1 MILCCGEALI
11 DMLPRRLAGGEDVY
25 LPVPGGA
32 AFNTAIALGR
42 LGQDV
47 GLLSGVSTDMFG
59 RQILS
64 HLHESMVDTTNVV
77 ASDRPTTLA
86 FVRLHEG
93 IAEYSFFDENSAG
106 KQLHADHLP
115 EPAKPADAL
124 LFGGISLISEP
135 CGTAYEALALRFSSR
150 AVIMLDP
157 NIRPGFVS
165 DEAAYRDRLKRL
177 LRVGA
182 IIKVSDEDLAWLAPG
197 QSFDSVAS
205 RWISDGAALVV
216 LTRGAA
222 GCRAR
227 TASLDVEM
235 AADQVAV
242 VDSVGAGD
250 AFNAGLLAALR
261 RTGYLSIDKIAGLD
275 RNALSDA
282 LGFASN
288 VAART
293 LGRIGADPPWKAE
306 I

>member
-11 DMLPRRLAGGEDVY
+11 DMLPRRLTGGEDVF

-32 AFNTAIALGR
+32 AFNTAVALGR

-47 GLLSGVSTDMFG
+47 GLFSGISTDMFG
-59 RQILS
+59 QQLVS
-64 HLHESMVDTTNVV
+64 HLHESTVDITNVV
-77 ASDRPTTLA
+77 VTDRPTTLA
-86 FVRLHEG
+86 FVRLREG
-93 IAEYSFFDENSAG
+93 AAEYSFFDENSAG
-106 KQLHADHLP
+106 KQLHADRLP
-115 EPAKPADAL
+115 GPAKPVDAL

-135 CGTAYEALALRFSSR
+135 CATAYEALAMRYSSR
-150 AVIMLDP
+150 AVLMLDP

-165 DEAAYRDRLKRL
+165 DETAYRDRLERL
-177 LRVGA
+177 LRIA
-182 IIKVSDEDLAWLAPG
+182 SIIKVSDEDLAWLAPG

-205 RWISDGAALVV
+205 RWISGGAILVV

-227 TASLDVEM
+227 TRSLDVEM
-235 AADQVAV
+235 AADQVTV

-250 AFNAGLLAALR
+250 AFNAGLLAAFR
-261 RTGYLSIDKIAGLD
+261 QTGHLCIDKMAHLD
-275 RNALSDA
+275 RATLSEA
-282 LGFASN
+282 LGFACK

-293 LGRIGADPPWKAE
+293 VGRIGADPPWKSE

>member
-11 DMLPRRLAGGEDVY
+11 DMLPRRLAGGEDVF

-47 GLLSGVSTDMFG
+47 GLFSGISTDMFG
-59 RQILS
+59 QQLLS
-64 HLHESMVDTTNVV
+64 RLHESMVDTGNVV

-86 FVRLHEG
+86 FVRLREG
-93 IAEYSFFDENSAG
+93 VAEYSFFDENSAG
-106 KQLHADHLP
+106 KHLHADQLP
-115 EPAKPADAL
+115 EPAKPVDAL

-135 CGTAYEALALRFSSR
+135 CGTAYEALALDYSNR
-150 AVIMLDP
+150 AVIMFDP

-165 DEAAYRDRLKRL
+165 DETAYRDRLKRL
-177 LRVGA
+177 LRIGSV
-182 IIKVSDEDLAWLAPG
+182 IKVSDEDLAWLAPG

-205 RWISDGAALVV
+205 RWISDGAVLVV

-227 TASLDVEM
+227 TRSLDVEM
-235 AADQVAV
+235 AADQVTV

-261 RTGYLSIDKIAGLD
+261 QTGHLCIDKIADLD
-275 RNALSDA
+275 RTTLSEA
-282 LGFASN
+282 LGFASK

-293 LGRIGADPPWKAE
+293 LGRIGADPPWKSE